1 MYFCFVFA
9 FEEMLNAVDAIT
21 LNNKIYFCLNS
32 NEDIDTN
39 QLPQQLMKGE
49 LEGYERCFFSVYL
62 AFKSY
67 SCYLKQG
74 VYRDYDSGLT
84 RILLKSKTKF
94 DKRKSL
100 LFQEGVLNKV
110 SV

>member
-1 MYFCFVFA
+1 MMIIYLKRDRSCLFYWEGKYFFNVLFFFVFVFA

-67 SCYLKQG
+67 SCYLK
-74 VYRDYDSGLT
+74 
-84 RILLKSKTKF
+84 
-94 DKRKSL
+94 
-100 LFQEGVLNKV
+100 
-110 SV
+110 

>member
-49 LEGYERCFFSVYL
+49 LEGYERCFFFSL
-62 AFKSY
+62 FSFQE
-67 SCYLKQG
+67 LQ
-74 VYRDYDSGLT
+74 
-84 RILLKSKTKF
+84 
-94 DKRKSL
+94 L
-100 LFQEGVLNKV
+100 LFEIGCL
-110 SV
+110 S